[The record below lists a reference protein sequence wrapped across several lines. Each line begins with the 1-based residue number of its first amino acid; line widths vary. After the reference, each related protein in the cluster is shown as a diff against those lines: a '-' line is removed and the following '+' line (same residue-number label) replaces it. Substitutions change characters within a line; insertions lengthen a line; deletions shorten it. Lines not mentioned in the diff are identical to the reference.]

1 MIEVK
6 QLMFMTTTPNLVQRH
21 TNLNMVSKRR
31 FGFTNLGELPIIG
44 VLVALAGGMISLI
57 VMFSLVPVIGASVDD
72 AMPSTDGDWNTT
84 TNADLPTGLEL
95 WEQVGPLIVL
105 CALIAVIMVVLK
117 LLGVF

>member
-1 MIEVK
+1 
-6 QLMFMTTTPNLVQRH
+6 MFMTTTPNLVQRH

-44 VLVALAGGMISLI
+44 MLVALRAYDFLI

-84 TNADLPTGLEL
+84 TNTELPTGLEL
-95 WEQVGPLIVL
+95 WEQV
-105 CALIAVIMVVLK
+105 AL
-117 LLGVF
+117 